1 MTFAELNHAKMQE
14 MLGREIP
21 EMLVLIAKNMILG
34 SESQAVA
41 DILGAS
47 RSEVDALIESQDYKD
62 CHLIMAAH
70 YNNQSVETD
79 ITYDDIEARA
89 IRNLAKRVDNEKDVD
104 KLIRI
109 ATMANRAQRR
119 HKPMANHLD
128 TSAGGEVVKL
138 NLSRRIIERLSNNGP
153 VREEHQQISI
163 TGRDLNPTFEQVSQL
178 LERAPAKHPENYR
191 SDSQTDV
198 SLEALVGQLK

>member
-1 MTFAELNHAKMQE
+1 MSFAELNHGKMQE

-21 EMLVLIAKNMILG
+21 EMLVLVAKNMILG
-34 SESQAVA
+34 SDSSMVA
-41 DILGAS
+41 DLLGVPRA
-47 RSEVDALIESQDYKD
+47 EVDALVESQDYKD
-62 CHLIMAAH
+62 CHLVMAAH

-89 IRNLAKRVDNEKDVD
+89 LKNLSKRVDNEKDVD

-119 HKPMANHLD
+119 HKPMTNHLD
-128 TSAGGEVVKL
+128 PTAGGETVRL

-191 SDSQTDV
+191 SDSPPDV
-198 SLEALVGQLK
+198 TLDALVEHLR